1 MPNLVNRLV
10 VKELQSELGKAEGMV
25 IVSFGGLT
33 VKESEGL
40 RNGLAKKGAGLVLV
54 RNSLARRVLAERGFE
69 PGADMLTGNT
79 AIAYGD
85 AEAAIHASKLFQAAD
100 VKKAG
105 KVQIRGGVL
114 EGNLLNAKDA
124 IALADVPDRKTLNG
138 KLVSLLV
145 SGPRSLAMLL
155 NAVPSAEARLLQAR
169 ADQLE
174 KSGEAAPAS

>member
-10 VKELQSELGKAEGMV
+10 IKELQSELGKAEGMV
-25 IVSFGGLT
+25 IVGFGGLT
-33 VKESEGL
+33 VKESEAL
-40 RNGLAKKGAGLVLV
+40 RNALAKKGATLSLV
-54 RNSLARRVLAERGFE
+54 RNSLARLVLAERGFE
-69 PGADMLTGNT
+69 VTPDMLAGNT

-85 AEAAIHASKLFQAAD
+85 AEAAIHASKMLQTAE
-100 VKKAG
+100 VKKAN

-114 EGNLLNAKDA
+114 EGKLLNAKDA

-155 NAVPSAEARLLQAR
+155 SAVPSAEARLLQAR

-174 KSGEAAPAS
+174 KSGGAAPAS

>member
-1 MPNLVNRLV
+1 M
-10 VKELQSELGKAEGMV
+10 
-25 IVSFGGLT
+25 
-33 VKESEGL
+33 
-40 RNGLAKKGAGLVLV
+40 LA
-54 RNSLARRVLAERGFE
+54 
-69 PGADMLTGNT
+69 GNT
-79 AIAYGD
+79 AIAYGN
-85 AEAAIHASKLFQAAD
+85 AEAAIHASKIFQGAD

-114 EGNLLNAKDA
+114 EGKLLGAKDT

-155 NAVPSAEARLLQAR
+155 NAVPSAEARLLKAR

-174 KSGEAAPAS
+174 ASGGAAPAS